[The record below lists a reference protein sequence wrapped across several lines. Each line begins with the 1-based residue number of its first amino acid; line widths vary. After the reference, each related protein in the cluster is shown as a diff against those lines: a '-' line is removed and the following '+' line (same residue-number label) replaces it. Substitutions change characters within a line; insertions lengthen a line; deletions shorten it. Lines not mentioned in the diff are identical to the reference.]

1 MARPRSVRVSAAAA
15 RFIPVAF
22 DDSTTQLAPPSELPI
37 VCSFTARAM
46 YPAVR
51 LLAGERPPTPL
62 LNEMV
67 RAAWTSFLLVAAG
80 ENDQE
85 VASNE
90 IFTQAL
96 GGQAELWV
104 APGVAHTGAYS
115 RHPDEYER
123 RLLAFLDS
131 RLLE

>member
-1 MARPRSVRVSAAAA
+1 
-15 RFIPVAF
+15 
-22 DDSTTQLAPPSELPI
+22 
-37 VCSFTARAM
+37 M